1 MRARA
6 PVAVLGAGI
15 AGLVAA
21 HRLQRHGVRVMVYEG
36 QDKVAGM
43 ATSHVGADGFSYDIG
58 GHFITNRLAAALGA
72 GAQCRLVARYDEA
85 VISNGGS
92 RSYPGGLLREP
103 RYVLS
108 AVRGRLK
115 RRPIANAADWFRGTY
130 GDALADDIA
139 LPLLEAWSGV
149 AADELAP
156 AVGAK
161 IPVSLIETMFLRGA
175 ARATRRAV
183 AIGYCGAK
191 PQAAAVY
198 HVYPMN
204 GVGGLCEGLATGLGE
219 SLMLNSP
226 VEKIYVSEGRAVGL
240 RIAGR
245 DIDASAV
252 ISTAPINVLPKIVEG
267 TDALEPYRSFRFRPL
282 VMVNLKMTGRGLLPA
297 TLTWVP
303 HERPFFRLTEA
314 TLSMPWLAPE
324 GKTMVMAEY
333 GAQIDDA
340 HWTMSD
346 EDLISL
352 TVDHLHDSGIVTGA
366 RDRLIGGNVMR
377 AKLAYPV
384 FLNRYEPNRVRLAH
398 GTGVRDLLSIGRNG
412 EFDHILMEDIYW
424 RTLDRVDSW
433 VAGSEQ
439 LPLASR

>member
-1 MRARA
+1 
-6 PVAVLGAGI
+6 
-15 AGLVAA
+15 
-21 HRLQRHGVRVMVYEG
+21 
-36 QDKVAGM
+36 M
-43 ATSHVGADGFSYDIG
+43 A
-58 GHFITNRLAAALGA
+58 
-72 GAQCRLVARYDEA
+72 DE
-85 VISNGGS
+85 
-92 RSYPGGLLREP
+92 
-103 RYVLS
+103 
-108 AVRGRLK
+108 
-115 RRPIANAADWFRGTY
+115 
-130 GDALADDIA
+130 IA

-156 AVGAK
+156 SVGEK

-204 GVGGLCEGLATGLGE
+204 GVGGLCEGTGDRLGE
-219 SLMLNSP
+219 SLLLNSP

-267 TDALEPYRSFRFRPL
+267 TDVLEPYHSFRFRPL

-384 FLNRYEPNRVRLAH
+384 FLNRYEPDRVRLAD